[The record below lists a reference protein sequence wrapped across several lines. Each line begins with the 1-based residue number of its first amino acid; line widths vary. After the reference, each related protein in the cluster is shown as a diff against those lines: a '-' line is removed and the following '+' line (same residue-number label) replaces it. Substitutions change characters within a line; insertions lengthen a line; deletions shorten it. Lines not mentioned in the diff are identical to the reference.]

1 MVGTLRRLAW
11 EPTRAS
17 ALSRQQWSPRVQRPG
32 HWDRR
37 QVCADTSGPE
47 QRPSESQV
55 LQSWRPSQQA
65 GLIFTDAAPVAYQD
79 GGGSKVG
86 RLLPADSGLI
96 LKPSGVPGWK
106 LERGQ
111 GYCNSL
117 LLGVVWEPVS
127 SVDSQA
133 QLALL
138 DQN

>member
-1 MVGTLRRLAW
+1 MAGTLRRLAW

-37 QVCADTSGPE
+37 QVCADTSGLE

-79 GGGSKVG
+79 GGGSKVRTPAPRSLRVDPEALWG
-86 RLLPADSGLI
+86 PRVEAGERPRVLQLLTPRSGLGAGQQCRQ
-96 LKPSGVPGWK
+96 SGPAG
-106 LERGQ
+106 
-111 GYCNSL
+111 
-117 LLGVVWEPVS
+117 PP
-127 SVDSQA
+127 
-133 QLALL
+133 
-138 DQN
+138 